1 MLKNFDELLK
11 RLDTQGKKK
20 IVVAMAED
28 SDVLLSLEKAR
39 SKGLAEAVLIGSKKI
54 LGKIASEKN
63 LNLSNYDVINNE
75 DEKSCITE
83 AVMLVR
89 QGEAQVLMK
98 GLCSTKLFLKGILDK
113 ESGLKS
119 SPVLSHLAIFESP
132 NYHKLLL
139 MSDAAMNITPNLD
152 EKIAITNNAIN
163 AAIFLGYK
171 QPKVAILSAVEKVNA
186 SGMPSSADAAII
198 AKMAERGQI
207 NNAIIDGPL
216 AVDNA
221 LSEHANVV
229 KNLVSPVGGDTDIC
243 IVPNIESGNIFYKL
257 LTILG
262 NAQVA
267 GIVLGAKAPIVLTS
281 RADSDQ
287 SKFLSIA
294 AALTIS

>member
-1 MLKNFDELLK
+1 MLKNFNELLK
-11 RLDTQGKKK
+11 RLDTQKKKK
-20 IVVAMAED
+20 IVVAMAQD
-28 SDVLLSLEKAR
+28 SEVLLSLEKAR
-39 SKGLAEAVLIGSKKI
+39 SSGLAEAVLIGSKV
-54 LGKIASEKN
+54 LLEKIAEEN
-63 LNLSNYDVINNE
+63 ELDLTNYEIINNE
-75 DEKSCITE
+75 DEKSCIAE
-83 AVMLVR
+83 AVQMVR

-113 ESGLKS
+113 ESGLRS

-139 MSDAAMNITPNLD
+139 MSDAAMNIAPDLD
-152 EKIAITNNAIN
+152 EKIAIINNAVD
-163 AAIFLGYK
+163 AAISLGYVM
-171 QPKVAILSAVEKVNA
+171 PKVALLSAVEKVNA
-186 SGMPSSADAAII
+186 IGIPSSADAAII
-198 AKMAERGQI
+198 SKMAERGQI

-221 LSEHANVV
+221 LSEHANAV
-229 KNLVSPVGGDTDIC
+229 KNLVSPVGGDADIC

-294 AALTIS
+294 VALTIS

>member
-1 MLKNFDELLK
+1 MLKNFEELLK
-11 RLDTQGKKK
+11 RLDTRQKKK

-39 SKGLAEAVLIGSKKI
+39 LKGLAEAVLIGSKKT
-54 LGKIASEKN
+54 LERIADEKN
-63 LNLSNYDVINNE
+63 LDLSKYEVINNE
-75 DEKSCITE
+75 DEKSCIAE
-83 AVMLVR
+83 AVCLVKE
-89 QGEAQVLMK
+89 GEAQVLMK

-119 SPVLSHLAIFESP
+119 SPVLSHLAVFESF
-132 NYHKLLL
+132 NYHKLLM
-139 MSDAAMNITPNLD
+139 MSDAAMNIAPDLD
-152 EKIAITNNAIN
+152 EKIAIINNAVN
-163 AAIFLGYK
+163 AAMSLGYVR
-171 QPKVAILSAVEKVNA
+171 PKVAVLSAVEKVNA
-186 SGMPSSADAAII
+186 GGMPSSADAAII

-221 LSEHANVV
+221 LSEHANTV
-229 KNLVSPVGGDTDIC
+229 KNIASPVGGDTDIC

-281 RADSDQ
+281 RADSEQ

>member
-39 SKGLAEAVLIGSKKI
+39 SKGLAEAVLIGSKKK

-63 LNLSNYDVINNE
+63 LNLSNYEIINNE

-152 EKIAITNNAIN
+152 EKIAITNNAID

-229 KNLVSPVGGDTDIC
+229 KNIVSPVGGDTDIC

>member
-1 MLKNFDELLK
+1 MLKNFNELLK
-11 RLDTQGKKK
+11 KLDTLKKKK

-28 SDVLLSLEKAR
+28 GDVLLSLEKAR
-39 SKGLAEAVLIGSKKI
+39 SQGLTEAVLIGSKKI
-54 LGKIASEKN
+54 LDKIASEKN
-63 LNLSNYDVINNE
+63 LDLSNYEVINNE
-75 DEKSCITE
+75 NDESCITE
-83 AVMLVR
+83 AIKFVR

-98 GLCSTKLFLKGILDK
+98 GLCSTKLFLQGILDK

-139 MSDAAMNITPNLD
+139 MSDAAMNIAPDLN
-152 EKIAITNNAIN
+152 EKIAITKNAIN
-163 AAIFLGYK
+163 AAISLGYK
-171 QPKVAILSAVEKVNA
+171 QPKVAMLSAVEKVNA

-198 AKMAERGQI
+198 AKMSERGQI
-207 NNAIIDGPL
+207 ANAIIDGPL
-216 AVDNA
+216 AIDNA

-229 KNLVSPVGGDTDIC
+229 KNLNSPVGGDTDIC

-262 NAQVA
+262 NTQVA

-294 AALTIS
+294 AALIIS

>member
-1 MLKNFDELLK
+1 MLKNFNELLN
-11 RLDTQGKKK
+11 RLNTQKKKK

-39 SKGLAEAVLIGSKKI
+39 SGGLAEAALIGSRK
-54 LGKIASEKN
+54 LLDMIAIAKN
-63 LNLSNYDVINNE
+63 LDLSNYDIINNE

-83 AVMLVR
+83 AVQMVNR
-89 QGEAQVLMK
+89 GEAQVLMK

-113 ESGLKS
+113 ESGLRM

-132 NYHKLLL
+132 NYRKLLM
-139 MSDAAMNITPNLD
+139 MSDAAMNIAPDLD
-152 EKIAITNNAIN
+152 EKIAITNNAVT
-163 AAIFLGYK
+163 AALSLGYK

-186 SGMPSSADAAII
+186 AGMPSSADAAII

-207 NNAIIDGPL
+207 KNAIIDGPL

-221 LSEHANVV
+221 LSEHANAV
-229 KNLVSPVGGDTDIC
+229 KNLISPVGGDADIC

-257 LTILG
+257 LTVLG

-267 GIVLGAKAPIVLTS
+267 GIVLGAKTPIVLTS

>member
-1 MLKNFDELLK
+1 LLN
-11 RLDTQGKKK
+11 RLNTQKKKK

-39 SKGLAEAVLIGSKKI
+39 SGGLAEAALIGSRK
-54 LGKIASEKN
+54 LLDMIAIAKN
-63 LNLSNYDVINNE
+63 LDLSNYDIINNE

-83 AVMLVR
+83 AVQMVNR
-89 QGEAQVLMK
+89 GEAQVLMK

-113 ESGLKS
+113 ESGLRM

-132 NYHKLLL
+132 NYRKLLM
-139 MSDAAMNITPNLD
+139 MSDAAMNIAPDLD
-152 EKIAITNNAIN
+152 EKIAITNNAVN
-163 AAIFLGYK
+163 AALSLGYK

-186 SGMPSSADAAII
+186 AGMPSSADAAII

-207 NNAIIDGPL
+207 KNAIIDGPL

-221 LSEHANVV
+221 LSEHANAV
-229 KNLVSPVGGDTDIC
+229 KNLISPVGGDADIC

-257 LTILG
+257 LTVLG

-267 GIVLGAKAPIVLTS
+267 GIVLGAKTPIVLTS